1 MLIGQD
7 RSGKTSLKKSL
18 KGIPFNPDER
28 STVGIDVDPSYF
40 KVTTET
46 WKIGENDQ
54 ATNKEAETYFEYNI
68 AREVVKN
75 LKHNE
80 SLPKTETEARS
91 VSERN
96 EETEDPRS
104 GIFGQHASSLH
115 SLARTLFEREK
126 DDNHVSETT
135 DNYKSN
141 IEHTTERDDPLSP
154 QKTLEEIESLLPDLL
169 EVDETENEGDIYLIL
184 WDFAGESVYYETHA
198 LFLTSRAIFLLAYD
212 LSRDPYEKALPVKKQ
227 EMFQVIEDRIG
238 TKTNLDYLDYWMTSV
253 SSISSQ
259 DKDHEVNPASASTV
273 LPKTLPPVFLVCTH
287 ADRPSGG
294 KDPKDLALKVY
305 GELQEKSYSAHL
317 CGKFEVDNTKSG
329 EKPECPGVSSLRES
343 IRAVARELPQMK
355 EFIPIKWLKFEKM
368 LQVFLNK
375 GHKWITIKHA
385 KQIASDFCQIH
396 DDVAF
401 KTAIDFLHDQRIL
414 IHFDKTDELNKL
426 VVLDLQWLIDV
437 MKKVI
442 TIKRY
447 DDAEREFKVLWRKLE
462 KEGILEEKLLQHVWG
477 SLIGKYATF
486 ESLIAIM
493 EKFSLLCSWPAS
505 DELSSRK
512 YLVPSML
519 KTHPPQHINRLIV
532 SARLP
537 SLFIKFESG
546 QVPSRL
552 FPRLVTQF
560 LLWGKDGYWSPVNP
574 QLYQNFARLFTA
586 KDDNCSVVLLCHSL
600 FIEVVVDG
608 GNDSFRVSCG
618 QSVFKQVLLMLECMR
633 KEFFWLESMRFQAG
647 VVCTVCCRERKVKFC
662 HTHCKDDCEREE
674 CLHFIPEPE
683 LRRANEF
690 ITCTRSPTAL
700 NNKVCIKDFSAW
712 LGSCQKRT
720 LDVVDDRL
728 AQASSGREGEVNLP
742 ALPSDVVE
750 SLVLHTCDAGEILH
764 QLMQKL
770 NLDEMCLKEPTPET
784 TRMIRCFALTAKI
797 SNRIDV
803 VKHLRGIA
811 PAGTSGPLLQGD
823 LDIQNVPNEK
833 LRELTIHLSGG
844 EEWKFVAER
853 LGFTAPE
860 IRYLDHRTRNPFEAA
875 LTHYIERN
883 PMKVGD
889 LHDILTECGMR
900 VLTDIL

>member
-1 MLIGQD
+1 MTPLEIYLRGPRALEAYYKALEEGETRVKRIPLMLIGQD

-18 KGIPFNPDER
+18 KGIQFNPHED

-46 WKIGENDQ
+46 WKIEEKDQ

-75 LKHNE
+75 LKHNG
-80 SLPKTETEARS
+80 SLLKTETEARS

-96 EETEDPRS
+96 EVTEDPHPS
-104 GIFGQHASSLH
+104 
-115 SLARTLFEREK
+115 EK
-126 DDNHVSETT
+126 TT
-135 DNYKSN
+135 ANYKSN

-154 QKTLEEIESLLPDLL
+154 QKTLKEIEFLLPDLL
-169 EVDETENEGDIYLIL
+169 EVDETDNEDDIYLVL

-227 EMFQVIEDRIG
+227 EMFEVIEDRIG
-238 TKTNLDYLDYWMTSV
+238 MKTNLDYLDYWMTSV

-259 DKDHEVNPASASTV
+259 GKDHEINPALASKV

-287 ADRPSGG
+287 ADRPCGG
-294 KDPKDLALKVY
+294 KDSKDLALKVY

-343 IRAVARELPQMK
+343 IRAVAREMPQMK

-368 LQVFLNK
+368 LQVLLNN
-375 GHKWITIKHA
+375 GRKWITIKHA

-396 DDVAF
+396 DDVEF

-414 IHFDKTDELNKL
+414 IHFDNTDELNKL

-447 DDAEREFKVLWRKLE
+447 DDAEREFKVVWRKLE
-462 KEGILEEKLLQHVWG
+462 KEGILEEKLLHHLWDP
-477 SLIGKYATF
+477 LIGKYATF

-505 DELSSRK
+505 DDLSSRE

-519 KTHPPQHINRLIV
+519 KTHPPQHITRLIA
-532 SARLP
+532 SAHLP

-560 LLWGKDGYWSPVNP
+560 LLWGKDGFWSPVNP

-586 KDDNCSVVLLCHSL
+586 KDDQCSVVLLCHSS
-600 FIEVVVDG
+600 FIEVVVHG
-608 GNDSFRVSCG
+608 GNDSCEVHCA
-618 QSVFKQVLLMLECMR
+618 QSVSKQLLLMLECMR
-633 KEFFWLESMRFQAG
+633 KEFFWLESMRYQAG
-647 VVCTVCCRERKVKFC
+647 VVCTVCCRERKVEFC
-662 HTHCKDDCEREE
+662 HTHSKDDCEREE
-674 CLHFIPEPE
+674 CLHFISESE
-683 LRRANEF
+683 LRSANEF
-690 ITCTRSPTAL
+690 ITCTRSQTAL
-700 NNKVCIKDFSAW
+700 NNKVCIEDFSAW
-712 LGSCQKRT
+712 LGSYQK
-720 LDVVDDRL
+720 VI
-728 AQASSGREGEVNLP
+728 
-742 ALPSDVVE
+742 E
-750 SLVLHTCDAGEILH
+750 ST
-764 QLMQKL
+764 
-770 NLDEMCLKEPTPET
+770 
-784 TRMIRCFALTAKI
+784 
-797 SNRIDV
+797 SN
-803 VKHLRGIA
+803 
-811 PAGTSGPLLQGD
+811 S
-823 LDIQNVPNEK
+823 
-833 LRELTIHLSGG
+833 
-844 EEWKFVAER
+844 
-853 LGFTAPE
+853 
-860 IRYLDHRTRNPFEAA
+860 
-875 LTHYIERN
+875 
-883 PMKVGD
+883 
-889 LHDILTECGMR
+889 
-900 VLTDIL
+900 